1 MQDVLVAVSKH
12 GLSEQELKGLRELDG
27 KEYKQLKP
35 FYEDIESILR
45 STGANVRIVFGY
57 AADWAKFLSDEQPFD
72 NGAYIYFTIKAESL
86 RDEEN

>member
-12 GLSEQELKGLRELDG
+12 GLSVAELTGLRELEG
-27 KEYKQLKP
+27 KEYDNRNQ
-35 FYEDIESILR
+35 FFVDIDAVLCAPSV
-45 STGANVRIVFGY
+45 TVRIIFGY

>member
-12 GLSEQELKGLRELDG
+12 GLSVAELTGLRELEG
-27 KEYKQLKP
+27 KEYDNRNQ
-35 FYEDIESILR
+35 FFADIDAVLCAPSV
-45 STGANVRIVFGY
+45 TVRIILGY
-57 AADWAKFLSDEQPFD
+57 AADWAKFLSDELFD

>member
-12 GLSEQELKGLRELDG
+12 GLSVAELTGLRELEG
-27 KEYKQLKP
+27 KEYDNRNQ
-35 FYEDIESILR
+35 FFDDIDAVLYAPSV
-45 STGANVRIVFGY
+45 TVRIILGY
-57 AADWAKFLSDEQPFD
+57 ADDWAKFLSEEPFD

>member
-12 GLSEQELKGLRELDG
+12 GLSVAELTGLRELEG
-27 KEYKQLKP
+27 KEYDNRSQ
-35 FYEDIESILR
+35 FFVDIAAVLCAPSV
-45 STGANVRIVFGY
+45 TVRIILGY
-57 AADWAKFLSDEQPFD
+57 ADNWAKFLSEEPFD

>member
-12 GLSEQELKGLRELDG
+12 GLSVAELTGLRELEG
-27 KEYKQLKP
+27 KEYDNRNQ
-35 FYEDIESILR
+35 FFDDIAAVLCAPSV
-45 STGANVRIVFGY
+45 TVRIILGY
-57 AADWAKFLSDEQPFD
+57 ADDWAKFLSDEPFD

>member
-27 KEYKQLKP
+27 KEYEHLKQ
-35 FYEDIESILR
+35 FYADLDLAMRAPS
-45 STGANVRIVFGY
+45 ANIRVIFGF
-57 AADWAKFLSDEQPFD
+57 AADWAKFLSNEPFD

-86 RDEEN
+86 RNEEN

>member
-12 GLSEQELKGLRELDG
+12 GLSVAELTGLRELEG
-27 KEYKQLKP
+27 KEYDNRNQ
-35 FYEDIESILR
+35 FFDDIDAVLCAPSV
-45 STGANVRIVFGY
+45 TVRIILGY
-57 AADWAKFLSDEQPFD
+57 ADDWAKFLSEEPFD